1 MSFRRVRGFLPRE
14 RDTLSSRGGPR
25 DTLPSAMSRG
35 GFGSATADER
45 TAPLLEQVVGRR
57 TSPGRGVAT
66 ILSLAESRARAAFNA
81 RAAFRSANQAALE
94 GAEKLSEFTIWRRDS
109 LQSRGSLKP
118 RSSMDVEGPGLSWLQ
133 VALTVWSSLMG
144 TGIVALPY
152 ALAAAGWAGLLLIC
166 AAAAVTAYTGKLLA
180 WSLHTVNSRKRR
192 LPERYMG
199 EGFTCTYDQL
209 AKEVLGPSGGMLMQV
224 LTLLECLGSAVCLI
238 VLQAANWPSLIE
250 LQLPGWLSPSLV
262 VALTSGA
269 CSYALLLLDG
279 RALSRLGAGCHL
291 LFAALLC
298 IQFGLLLLIPPPPG
312 AGPPVLRCSPCCDA
326 SATPLALRH
335 PSPPHAAP
343 RGTRYRPLAC
353 YSLSLLQP

>member
-1 MSFRRVRGFLPRE
+1 M
-14 RDTLSSRGGPR
+14 
-25 DTLPSAMSRG
+25 
-35 GFGSATADER
+35 
-45 TAPLLEQVVGRR
+45 
-57 TSPGRGVAT
+57 AT
-66 ILSLAESRARAAFNA
+66 ILSLAESRAISLERA
-81 RAAFRSANQAALE
+81 RAAFRKANQAALE
-94 GAEKLSEFTIWRRDS
+94 GAEKLSEFSSWRRVS
-109 LQSRGSLKP
+109 FQSRGSLKP
-118 RSSMDVEGPGLSWLQ
+118 RSSMDVEGPGLGWLQ
-133 VALTVWSSLMG
+133 VAVTVWSSLMG

-192 LPERYMG
+192 MPERHMG
-199 EGFTCTYDQL
+199 EGFACTYDQL

-262 VALTSGA
+262 VALASGA

-298 IQFGLLLLIPPPPG
+298 VQFGMLLLIPPPPG
-312 AGPPVLRCSPCCDA
+312 AGPKGPPVLRR
-326 SATPLALRH
+326 LAA
-335 PSPPHAAP
+335 PPH
-343 RGTRYRPLAC
+343 LATA
-353 YSLSLLQP
+353 LT

>member
-1 MSFRRVRGFLPRE
+1 M
-14 RDTLSSRGGPR
+14 
-25 DTLPSAMSRG
+25 
-35 GFGSATADER
+35 
-45 TAPLLEQVVGRR
+45 PLLEQVAGQR
-57 TSPGRGVAT
+57 TSSGRGVAT
-66 ILSLAESRARAAFNA
+66 ILSLAESRATSLERA
-81 RAAFRSANQAALE
+81 RAAFRKANQAALE
-94 GAEKLSEFTIWRRDS
+94 GAEKLSEFSSWRQVS
-109 LQSRGSLKP
+109 FQSRGSLKP
-118 RSSMDVEGPGLSWLQ
+118 RSSMDVEGPGLGWLQ
-133 VALTVWSSLMG
+133 VAVTVWSSLMG

-180 WSLHTVNSRKRR
+180 WSLETVNSRKRR
-192 LPERYMG
+192 MPERLMG
-199 EGFTCTYDQL
+199 EGFACTYDQL

-262 VALTSGA
+262 VALASGA

-298 IQFGLLLLIPPPPG
+298 VQFGLLLLMPPPPG
-312 AGPPVLRCSPCCDA
+312 AGPPVPATSPPPCLA
-326 SATPLALRH
+326 THPHLTTHPHLATPLTSRHTLTLLHPLTRLRDLRGRQLARTAAE
-335 PSPPHAAP
+335 HA
-343 RGTRYRPLAC
+343 
-353 YSLSLLQP
+353 SL